1 MDTEK
6 KSNQRRHPVY
16 KFPTPALENLLL
28 LANKSPPENV
38 LTFTRDYGRNLTWS
52 KAPLNDYQKDGLQA
66 LFQFYDRE
74 LRCFVFPD
82 YLLMPT
88 LEEYSSILDIP
99 ILHQVPFHASVERPT
114 DDQIAKALHLQKSV
128 VSANVASKG
137 AMKGF
142 HLGFLL
148 REGNAKVV
156 KEDWKGFNAILACC
170 IYGMCLFPNEP
181 KFVDMNAISIFIQR
195 NPIPTLLGDVYH
207 SL

>member
-16 KFPTPALENLLL
+16 KFPTSAPENLLL
-28 LANKSPPENV
+28 MANKSPPENV
-38 LTFTRDYGRNLTWS
+38 VAFTQDYGRILTWLKS
-52 KAPLNDYQKDGLQA
+52 PLTDYQKDGLQA

-74 LRCFVFPD
+74 LRCFVFLD

-114 DDQIAKALHLQKSV
+114 DDQIAKTLHLQKSV
-128 VSANVASKG
+128 VSANVANKG
-137 AMKGF
+137 AVKGL

-148 REGNAKVV
+148 REGNAKIV
-156 KEDWKGFNAILACC
+156 KKDWKSFNAILACC
-170 IYGMCLFPNEP
+170 ISGMCLFPNEP

-195 NPIPTLLGDVYH
+195 NPIPTLLGDV
-207 SL
+207 